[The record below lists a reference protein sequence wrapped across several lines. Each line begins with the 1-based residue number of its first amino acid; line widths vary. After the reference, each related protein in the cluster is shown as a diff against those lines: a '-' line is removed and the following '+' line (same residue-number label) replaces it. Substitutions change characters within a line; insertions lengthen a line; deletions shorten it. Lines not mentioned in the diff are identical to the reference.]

1 MMVLS
6 SLPLK
11 YEEQVIFQ
19 LRSLYRKY
27 GYTQYRM
34 SKFEEY
40 ELYAKNKSFLVSDQV
55 ITFTDTDGRLLAL
68 KPDVTLSIIKN
79 SRPNEA
85 LQKVYYN
92 ENVYRTAPTS
102 HGYREIPQVGLE
114 CIGNIDLYNISEV
127 ISLAA
132 KSLLLVSPDSVLDL
146 SNMGIVASV
155 LEELNLSS
163 KLEKEVL
170 SLIGEKNVHEAT
182 RLLTSEGV
190 DADKIETLKK
200 LISLHGSPSEVL
212 SKLKEIAP
220 ESQALCDL
228 NSLCEI
234 LEGSEA
240 SKIINID
247 FSVIGDMSYY
257 NGFVFKGFV
266 KGVPSSVLS
275 GGQYDNL
282 MSRMNRKSGAIGF
295 AVYLDL
301 LENLSNSVSEFDCD
315 ILVIYDDKSDLKALS
330 SFVREKA
337 SEGKI
342 VRAEK
347 QVPLK
352 IKTKEMYK
360 IIGGE
365 VERLENMA

>member
-1 MMVLS
+1 MNF
-6 SLPLK
+6 SLELK
-11 YEEQVIFQ
+11 REEEASIS
-19 LRSLYRKY
+19 LRSLYRKF
-27 GYTQYRM
+27 GYCQYKM

-40 ELYAKNKSFLVSDQV
+40 DLYAGNKNFLVSDSV
-55 ITFTDTDGRLLAL
+55 ITFTDTNGKLLAL

-79 SRPNEA
+79 TKDEDVLN
-85 LQKVYYN
+85 KVYYN
-92 ENVYRTAPTS
+92 ENVYRVSNGTHS
-102 HGYREIPQVGLE
+102 YKEIMQVGLE

-132 KSLLLVSPDSVLDL
+132 QSLLLVSPDSVLDL

-155 LEELNLSS
+155 LSEFGLSS
-163 KLEKEVL
+163 KAEKEVL

-182 RLLTSEGV
+182 KLLSGEGV
-190 DADKIETLKK
+190 ESEKIEKLKK
-200 LISLHGSPSEVL
+200 LISLHGSPSIVL
-212 SKLKEIAP
+212 PELKKIAP
-220 ESQALCDL
+220 ESEAL
-228 NSLCEI
+228 NSLVALCEI
-234 LEGSEA
+234 LDSLEE

-301 LENLSNSVSEFDCD
+301 LENLSNAASEYDCD
-315 ILVIYDDKSDLKALS
+315 ILVIYDDESNLKALS

-337 SEGKI
+337 AEGKS
-342 VRAEK
+342 VKAEK
-347 QVPLK
+347 QIPLK
-352 IKTKEMYK
+352 IKAREMYK
-360 IIGGE
+360 IVRGE
-365 VERLENMA
+365 AVRLENMA

>member
-1 MMVLS
+1 MNFNLE
-6 SLPLK
+6 LK
-11 YEEQVIFQ
+11 REEEASIS
-19 LRSLYRKY
+19 LRSLYRKF
-27 GYTQYRM
+27 GYCQYKM

-40 ELYAKNKSFLVSDQV
+40 DLYAGNKNFLVSDSV
-55 ITFTDTDGRLLAL
+55 ITFTDTNGKLLAL

-79 SRPNEA
+79 TKDEDGLS
-85 LQKVYYN
+85 KVYYN
-92 ENVYRTAPTS
+92 ENVYRVSNSAHS
-102 HGYREIPQVGLE
+102 YKEIMQVGLE

-132 KSLLLVSPDSVLDL
+132 QNLLLVSPESVLDL
-146 SNMGIVASV
+146 SNMGVVASV
-155 LEELNLSS
+155 LEKFNLSA

-182 RLLTSEGV
+182 RLLTNEGI
-190 DADKIETLKK
+190 AEDKIETLKK
-200 LISLHGSPSEVL
+200 LISLHGSPAQVL
-212 SKLKEIAP
+212 PKLKEIAP
-220 ESQALCDL
+220 ESSALSSL
-228 NSLCEI
+228 NALCEI

-282 MSRMNRKSGAIGF
+282 MSKMNKKSGAIGF

-315 ILVIYDDKSDLKALS
+315 ILVIYDDKSDFKVLS
-330 SFVREKA
+330 AFVREKA
-337 SEGKI
+337 ADGKI

-347 QVPLK
+347 EIPLK

-360 IIGGE
+360 IMGGE

>member
-1 MMVLS
+1 MNF
-6 SLPLK
+6 SLELK
-11 YEEQVIFQ
+11 REEEASIS
-19 LRSLYRKY
+19 LRSLYRKF
-27 GYTQYRM
+27 GYCQYKM

-40 ELYAKNKSFLVSDQV
+40 DLYAGNKNFLVSDSI
-55 ITFTDTDGRLLAL
+55 ITFTDTNGKLLAL

-79 SRPNEA
+79 TKDEDGLS
-85 LQKVYYN
+85 KVYYN
-92 ENVYRTAPTS
+92 ENVYRVSSSAHS
-102 HGYREIPQVGLE
+102 YKEIMQVGLE

-127 ISLAA
+127 VSLAA
-132 KSLLLVSPDSVLDL
+132 QSLLLVSPDSVLDL

-170 SLIGEKNVHEAT
+170 SLVGEKNVHEAT

-200 LISLHGSPSEVL
+200 LISLHGSPSDVL

-220 ESQALCDL
+220 ESQALNDL

-347 QVPLK
+347 QIPLK

>member
-1 MMVLS
+1 MNFNLE
-6 SLPLK
+6 LK
-11 YEEQVIFQ
+11 REEEASIS
-19 LRSLYRKY
+19 LRSLYRKF
-27 GYTQYRM
+27 GYCQYKM

-40 ELYAKNKSFLVSDQV
+40 DLYADNKNFLVSDSV
-55 ITFTDTDGRLLAL
+55 ITFTDTNGKLLAL

-79 SRPNEA
+79 TKDEDGPS
-85 LQKVYYN
+85 KVYYN
-92 ENVYRTAPTS
+92 ENVYRVSNSAHS
-102 HGYREIPQVGLE
+102 YKEIMQVGLE

-132 KSLLLVSPDSVLDL
+132 QSLLLVSPESVLDL

-155 LEELNLSS
+155 LSGFNLSP
-163 KLEKEVL
+163 KAEKEVL

-182 RLLTSEGV
+182 KLLVSEG
-190 DADKIETLKK
+190 ADEQKIEALKK
-200 LISLHGSPSEVL
+200 LISLHGSPKEVL
-212 SKLKEIAP
+212 PELKKIAP
-220 ESQALCDL
+220 ESDALNAL
-228 NSLCEI
+228 SALCEI

-282 MSRMNRKSGAIGF
+282 MSKMNRKSGAIGF

-301 LENLSNSVSEFDCD
+301 LENLSNTASEFDCD
-315 ILVIYDDKSDLKALS
+315 ILVIYGDKSDLKAVS
-330 SFVREKA
+330 SFVREKTA
-337 SEGKI
+337 EGKI
-342 VRAEK
+342 VRAEREI
-347 QVPLK
+347 PLK
-352 IKTKEMYK
+352 LKVKEMYK

-365 VERLENMA
+365 VVRLENMA